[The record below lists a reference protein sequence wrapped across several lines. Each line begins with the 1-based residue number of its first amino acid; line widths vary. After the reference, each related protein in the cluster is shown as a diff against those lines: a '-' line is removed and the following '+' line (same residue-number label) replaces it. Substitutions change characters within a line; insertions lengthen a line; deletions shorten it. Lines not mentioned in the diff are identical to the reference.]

1 MAENRA
7 VSSAHA
13 GATGED
19 DEVERV
25 VVELR
30 DALAEDFGTA
40 RLPAGGWKVTA
51 VEPRTF
57 RRRVPVVTLEQPE
70 RRLCFIVTPTSPRE
84 PAFKRTPRHDIT
96 YFSEDVPDDD
106 QDDIY
111 RRDREMIEAFAR
123 WLMQRDAAVRS
134 AR

>member
-7 VSSAHA
+7 DSSFAA
-13 GATGED
+13 ED
-19 DEVERV
+19 NWVERV
-25 VVELR
+25 VAELR
-30 DALAEDFGTA
+30 EALTEDFGTS
-40 RLPAGGWKVTA
+40 RLPAGAWKIAA
-51 VEPRTF
+51 VEPRDF
-57 RRRVPVVTLEQPE
+57 RRRVPVVALEQPG

-84 PAFKRTPRHDIT
+84 PAFKRTPRHDVT

-111 RRDREMIEAFAR
+111 RRDRDMIEAFGR
-123 WLMQRDAAVRS
+123 WLTQRDAAVRS